1 MINKV
6 FLLGNLG
13 SDPQI
18 KFTKDGVMMAIFRM
32 ATNEFIRRN
41 GTYEKITDWHTVRA
55 FGKLADFCSKLKK
68 GDRIFVEGKLRSTS
82 FESDNKLYRVS
93 MVIAKSIKVIPR
105 GSAKDEFVEYSDEQ
119 FQMDISE
126 NFLLPANGQSSN
138 NGNIDFDEED
148 NLF

>member
-18 KFTKDGVMMAIFRM
+18 KFTKDGVMMAVFRL

-68 GDRIFVEGKLRSTS
+68 GDRIFVEGKLRSIS

-105 GSAKDEFVEYSDEQ
+105 GITKDEFVEHSDEQ

-126 NFLLPANGQSSN
+126 DFIVHANGQISN
-138 NGNIDFDEED
+138 NGNVDFDED

>member
-18 KFTKDGVMMAIFRM
+18 KFTKDGVMMAVFRL

-105 GSAKDEFVEYSDEQ
+105 GITKDEFVEHSDER

-126 NFLLPANGQSSN
+126 DFIVHANGQISN
-138 NGNIDFDEED
+138 NGNVDFDED

>member
-18 KFTKDGVMMAIFRM
+18 KFTKDGVMMAVFRL

-105 GSAKDEFVEYSDEQ
+105 GITKDEFVEHSDEQ
-119 FQMDISE
+119 FQMDISGD
-126 NFLLPANGQSSN
+126 FIIHANGQISN
-138 NGNIDFDEED
+138 NGNVDFDED

>member
-18 KFTKDGVMMAIFRM
+18 KFTKDGVMMAVFRL

-105 GSAKDEFVEYSDEQ
+105 GITKDEFVEHSNEQ

-126 NFLLPANGQSSN
+126 DFIVHANGQISN
-138 NGNIDFDEED
+138 NGNVDFDED

>member
-18 KFTKDGVMMAIFRM
+18 KFTKDGVMMAVFRL

-105 GSAKDEFVEYSDEQ
+105 GITKDEFVEHSDEQ

-126 NFLLPANGQSSN
+126 DFIVHANRQISN
-138 NGNIDFDEED
+138 NGNVDFDED

>member
-18 KFTKDGVMMAIFRM
+18 KFTKDGVMMAVFRL

-68 GDRIFVEGKLRSTS
+68 GDRVFVEGKLRSTS

-105 GSAKDEFVEYSDEQ
+105 GITKDEFVEHSDEQ

-126 NFLLPANGQSSN
+126 DFIVHVNGQISN
-138 NGNIDFDEED
+138 NGNVDFDED

>member
-1 MINKV
+1 
-6 FLLGNLG
+6 
-13 SDPQI
+13 
-18 KFTKDGVMMAIFRM
+18 MMAVFRL

-105 GSAKDEFVEYSDEQ
+105 GITKDEFVEHSDEQ

-126 NFLLPANGQSSN
+126 DFIVHANGKISN
-138 NGNIDFDEED
+138 NGNVDFDED

>member
-18 KFTKDGVMMAIFRM
+18 KFTKDGVMMAVFRL

-41 GTYEKITDWHTVRA
+41 GTYQKITDWHTVRA

-105 GSAKDEFVEYSDEQ
+105 GITKDEFVEHSDEQ

-126 NFLLPANGQSSN
+126 DFIVHANGQISN
-138 NGNIDFDEED
+138 NGNVDFDED

>member
-1 MINKV
+1 
-6 FLLGNLG
+6 
-13 SDPQI
+13 
-18 KFTKDGVMMAIFRM
+18 MMAVFRL

-105 GSAKDEFVEYSDEQ
+105 GITKDEFVEHSDEQ

-126 NFLLPANGQSSN
+126 DFIVHANGQISN
-138 NGNIDFDEED
+138 NGNVDFDED

>member
-18 KFTKDGVMMAIFRM
+18 KFTKDGVMMAVFRL

-105 GSAKDEFVEYSDEQ
+105 GITKEEFVEHSDEQ

-126 NFLLPANGQSSN
+126 DFIVHANGQISN
-138 NGNIDFDEED
+138 NGNVDFDED